1 LAKDLTSAAN
11 AGYNPP
17 NLEVTT
23 SNFQGFSK
31 IMEPKTKV
39 LLIVLDGFGVS
50 EKSDGNAIKA
60 ANPEFIDKLFQERPC
75 TRLAASGLAVGL
87 PEGQM
92 GNSEVG
98 HLNIGAGRVVY
109 QDITRI
115 NRSIE
120 DGSFFE
126 NETMNNLMDKV
137 LADGKALH
145 LYGLVSNGGVHSH
158 INHISAILKLA
169 AKKGL
174 ERVFLH
180 AFTDGRDTSPTSGVH
195 FIRELVEETEKIGVG
210 RIATISGRYYAMDRD
225 NRWDRVEKAYLALVH
240 GVGNRA
246 ADPVVAME
254 ASYKVNVTDEF
265 VVPVVIEED
274 GQPVATID
282 DGDAILAFNFRA
294 DRMRQISRVFTDES
308 FDLFK
313 RKEMTVSYTSFT
325 RYSAEFD
332 FPVVFPPQVLD
343 DVLGEVLARNQIPQL
358 RLAETEKYAHVT
370 YFTNGGNETPFA
382 LEERQMIP
390 SPKVKTY
397 DLKPEMAAFEVC
409 DFLIEKIRT
418 QKFPFIMVN
427 FANCDMVGHTGF
439 MEAAIKAV
447 STVDTVLSKAIP
459 VAYELGYDCIITA
472 DHGNAEQMVDFE
484 TGEAFTEHT
493 INPVPFCL
501 LSRETYELKN
511 EGKLC
516 DIAPTILDLMNISQ
530 PAAMTGQSLINRK
543 K

>member
-1 LAKDLTSAAN
+1 
-11 AGYNPP
+11 
-17 NLEVTT
+17 
-23 SNFQGFSK
+23 
-31 IMEPKTKV
+31 MEPKTKV
-39 LLIVLDGFGVS
+39 LLIILDGFGVS
-50 EKSDGNAIKA
+50 DKVDGNAIA
-60 ANPEFIDKLFQERPC
+60 SANPEFINKLFQERPC
-75 TRLAASGLAVGL
+75 TRLAASGLSVGL

-115 NRSIE
+115 NCSIE

-126 NETMNNLMDKV
+126 NETMNGLIDRVK
-137 LADGKALH
+137 ADNKALH
-145 LYGLVSNGGVHSH
+145 LYGLVSDGGVHSH

-174 ERVFLH
+174 KKVFIH

-210 RIATISGRYYAMDRD
+210 KIATISGRYYAMDRD

-246 ADPVVAME
+246 VDPVVAME

-265 VVPVVIEED
+265 VVPVVIEENE
-274 GQPVATID
+274 QPVATID

-294 DRMRQISRVFTDES
+294 DRMRQISKVFTDPG

-313 RKEMTVSYTSFT
+313 RKEMKVHYASFT

-332 FPVVFPPQVLD
+332 FPVAFPPQTLE
-343 DVLGEVLARNQIPQL
+343 DVLGEVLSRNQIAQL

-370 YFTNGGNETPFA
+370 YFTNGGNEAPFP
-382 LEERQMIP
+382 LEDRHMIP

-409 DFLIEKIRT
+409 EFLVEKIRA
-418 QKFPFIMVN
+418 QKYPFIMVN

-439 MEAAIKAV
+439 MEAAVKAV
-447 STVDTVLSKAIP
+447 NTVDCVLSKAIP
-459 VAYELGYDCIITA
+459 VAYEHGYDCIITA

-501 LSRETYELKN
+501 LSRNTFELKS

-516 DIAPTILDLMNISQ
+516 DIAPTVLDLMNISQ
-530 PAAMTGQSLINRK
+530 PAAMTGQSLICRK

>member
-1 LAKDLTSAAN
+1 
-11 AGYNPP
+11 
-17 NLEVTT
+17 
-23 SNFQGFSK
+23 
-31 IMEPKTKV
+31 MEPKTKV
-39 LLIVLDGFGVS
+39 LLIILDGFGIS
-50 EKSDGNAIKA
+50 ERAEGNAVKA
-60 ANPEFIDKLFQERPC
+60 ANPEFLDKLFKERPC
-75 TRLAASGLAVGL
+75 TKLSASGLAVGL
-87 PEGQM
+87 PDGQM

-115 NRSIE
+115 NCSIE

-126 NETMNNLMDKV
+126 NQTMNELMDQVK
-137 LADGKALH
+137 ADGKALH

-169 AKKGL
+169 ARKGL
-174 ERVFLH
+174 EKVFLH

-210 RIATISGRYYAMDRD
+210 KLATICGRYYAMDRD
-225 NRWDRVEKAYLALVH
+225 NRWDRVEKAYSALVH

-246 ADPVVAME
+246 TDPVVAME

-274 GQPVATID
+274 GQPVATISE
-282 DGDAILAFNFRA
+282 GDAILAFNFRA
-294 DRMRQISRVFTDES
+294 DRMREISRVFTDET

-313 RKEMTVSYTSFT
+313 RKEMAVRYASFT
-325 RYSAEFD
+325 RYSAEFK
-332 FPVVFPPQVLD
+332 FPVVFQPQSLE
-343 DVLGEVLARNQIPQL
+343 DVLGEVLAKNGVPQL

-370 YFTNGGNETPFA
+370 YFTNGGCETPFK
-382 LEERQMIP
+382 LEDRHVIP

-397 DLKPEMAAFEVC
+397 DLKPEMSAFEVG
-409 DFLIEKIRT
+409 DYLIEKIRT
-418 QKFPFIMVN
+418 QKYPFIMVN

-447 STVDTVLSKAIP
+447 STVDCVLSKAIP
-459 VAYELGYDCIITA
+459 VAYELGYDCLITA
-472 DHGNAEQMVDFE
+472 DHGNAEQLIDFE

-493 INPVPFCL
+493 VNPVPFCV
-501 LSRETYELKN
+501 LSRESFELKS
-511 EGKLC
+511 EGRLC
-516 DIAPTILDLMNISQ
+516 DLAPTVLDLMNIKQ
-530 PAAMTGQSLINRK
+530 PEAMTGQSLIIRK

>member
-1 LAKDLTSAAN
+1 
-11 AGYNPP
+11 
-17 NLEVTT
+17 
-23 SNFQGFSK
+23 
-31 IMEPKTKV
+31 MELKTKV
-39 LLIVLDGFGVS
+39 LLIILDGFGISDKV
-50 EKSDGNAIKA
+50 DGNAIA
-60 ANPEFIDKLFQERPC
+60 SANPEFINKLFQERPC
-75 TRLAASGLAVGL
+75 TRLAASGLSVGL

-115 NRSIE
+115 NCSIE

-126 NETMNNLMDKV
+126 NGTMNGLIDRVK
-137 LADGKALH
+137 ADNKALH
-145 LYGLVSNGGVHSH
+145 LYGLVSDGGVHSH

-174 ERVFLH
+174 KKVFIH

-195 FIRELVEETEKIGVG
+195 FIRELVAETEKIGVG
-210 RIATISGRYYAMDRD
+210 KIATISGRYYAMDRD

-246 ADPVVAME
+246 VDPVVAME

-265 VVPVVIEED
+265 VVPVVIEENA
-274 GQPVATID
+274 QPVATID

-294 DRMRQISRVFTDES
+294 DRMRQISKVFTDPG

-313 RKEMTVSYTSFT
+313 RKDMKVHYASFT

-332 FPVVFPPQVLD
+332 FPVAFPPQTLE
-343 DVLGEVLARNQIPQL
+343 DVLGEVLSRNQIAQL

-370 YFTNGGNETPFA
+370 YFTNGGNEAPFP
-382 LEERQMIP
+382 LEDRHMIP

-409 DFLIEKIRT
+409 EFLVEKIRA
-418 QKFPFIMVN
+418 QKYPFIMVN
-427 FANCDMVGHTGF
+427 FANCDMVGHTGI
-439 MEAAIKAV
+439 MEAAVKAV
-447 STVDTVLSKAIP
+447 NTVDCVLSKAIP
-459 VAYELGYDCIITA
+459 VAYEHGYDCIITA

-501 LSRETYELKN
+501 LSRNTCELKS

-516 DIAPTILDLMNISQ
+516 DIAPTVLDLMNISQ
-530 PAAMTGQSLINRK
+530 PAAMTGQSLICRK